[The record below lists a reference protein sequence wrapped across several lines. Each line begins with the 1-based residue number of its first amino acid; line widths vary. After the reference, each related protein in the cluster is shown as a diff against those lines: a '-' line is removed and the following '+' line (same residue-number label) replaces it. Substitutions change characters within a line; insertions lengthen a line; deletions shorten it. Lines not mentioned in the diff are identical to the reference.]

1 MGHFTTG
8 EGKGWQLDTLRY
20 SNETIHVDNNFKA
33 EAFEKAI
40 QQPKSDCQMIHPPT
54 GSKKRETVAF
64 SCALHVT
71 AVDVSNCLSFN
82 VVLNF

>member
-1 MGHFTTG
+1 M
-8 EGKGWQLDTLRY
+8 
-20 SNETIHVDNNFKA
+20 DNNFKA

-64 SCALHVT
+64 GCALHVT

-82 VVLNF
+82 GVKKFLILRVRSLGRLV